1 MDINYAEPWNNI
13 SRRMLAAVTSSIPV
27 PATILIV
34 EDEAF
39 VRLLAAGMLADAG
52 FRVIEAADSD
62 EALEFL
68 EADSNVQLL
77 LTDINL
83 PGTLDGLALARQVH
97 HRWPRIG
104 IIVVSGQALPR
115 PHELPAGSH
124 FHRKPYDVAA
134 VVRHAR
140 ELTTAQGGPP
150 LSEAPGASLRT
161 WHA

>member
-1 MDINYAEPWNNI
+1 
-13 SRRMLAAVTSSIPV
+13 MLAAVTSSIPV